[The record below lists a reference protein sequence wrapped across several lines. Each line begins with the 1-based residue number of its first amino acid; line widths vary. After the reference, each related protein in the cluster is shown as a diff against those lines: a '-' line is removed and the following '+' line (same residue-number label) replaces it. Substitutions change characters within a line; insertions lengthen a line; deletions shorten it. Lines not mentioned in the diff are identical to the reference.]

1 MYWVNDEGTKR
12 GYTNLNE
19 AVATAVELAM
29 IEARSGRKAEYSV
42 FAQVDGKDGERPTL
56 SRELY
61 NVIAYPPVLGEN
73 TPNLTIVNTH

>member
-12 GYTNLNE
+12 GYTNMNE

-42 FAQVDGKDGERPTL
+42 FHHTDM
-56 SRELY
+56 SREIY